1 MHVLIVPSYYPTATA
16 PGNGVFV
23 REQVSALTQAGVTVG
38 IIHPDLRVVGQLR
51 PGALPETHLQVV
63 EDVSAGAPRLTWH
76 GWSIPPVNRRLSVLM
91 ARRLF
96 RRYVAR
102 HGRPDVLHAHTSR
115 WGGFVARD
123 LSRRTGIPYVI
134 TEHSSSF
141 LRPGRA
147 QDTLMATAGPV
158 YRDAAAVLAVSS
170 TLAEGLKPL
179 RADCG
184 VVPNVVDTD
193 FFGPGTPGPADF
205 HVVAVGWLIQV
216 KRYDRLIAGFAAA
229 FGDVP
234 GARLTVV
241 GEGPLG
247 DPLAAQADSLG
258 IGDRVT
264 FTGRLPREG
273 VRDLVRHASL
283 LASTSDTETFGV
295 TLIEGL
301 STGLP
306 FLATPSGGPQTIWFD
321 GAGEVLEGFSVDDV
335 AAGLRRAHERRLDLD
350 AGNRVK
356 LRERVVSTYGYAA
369 VAACLTELYAG
380 AVASQP

>member
-1 MHVLIVPSYYPTATA
+1 M
-16 PGNGVFV
+16 
-23 REQVSALTQAGVTVG
+23 
-38 IIHPDLRVVGQLR
+38 
-51 PGALPETHLQVV
+51 
-63 EDVSAGAPRLTWH
+63 
-76 GWSIPPVNRRLSVLM
+76 
-91 ARRLF
+91 
-96 RRYVAR
+96 
-102 HGRPDVLHAHTSR
+102 
-115 WGGFVARD
+115 
-123 LSRRTGIPYVI
+123 
-134 TEHSSSF
+134 
-141 LRPGRA
+141 
-147 QDTLMATAGPV
+147 
-158 YRDAAAVLAVSS
+158 
-170 TLAEGLKPL
+170 
-179 RADCG
+179 
-184 VVPNVVDTD
+184 
-193 FFGPGTPGPADF
+193 
-205 HVVAVGWLIQV
+205 
-216 KRYDRLIAGFAAA
+216 
-229 FGDVP
+229 P

-369 VAACLTELYAG
+369 VAARLTELYAG